1 MVGIKEMKLDGPLPP
16 RMNDGMVGTMVDEV
30 GPPLVGSRPTTVCAV
45 KKGPLGPGFVSQVEG
60 IPRMM
65 GQMDTT
71 PRSTIPPERG

>member
-1 MVGIKEMKLDGPLPP
+1 MVRIVRMEVKGPLPP
-16 RMNDGMVGTMVDEV
+16 CMSGGMVGTMVDGV